1 VIKVQQTIGRMG
13 QSFTKFTPT
22 INFIWVLNSIGIF
35 VISWLIHDLKLSSAP
50 YIAYNLCY
58 VLIILLWRKK
68 IELESIRAKSFIIGV
83 LFLIFSPVIFENDFY
98 RYIWEGKVLLNGYN
112 PYELSPSDPI
122 LEKIIYQDK
131 NKVAFSDLPTIYP
144 PLSLLLFSVVSSF
157 SVNTFTPLIL
167 LGLLNALIIFG
178 LIGLLVKSKVKAY
191 QLVLVFPLLGKEFIN
206 SVHIDLFSAFFV
218 FCILFKDIMKDRLN
232 PKNELILI
240 LLSFLSK
247 VIGLFYLYTW
257 LLKNYK
263 TLGRNKTTFL
273 LLSCLLIVFSYSLY
287 IFNLPSNNGSAVF
300 IKHWV
305 WNAGIFSYFWRLGMN
320 LVTAR
325 SISFFLFTFVILF
338 IVGLGIKQR
347 NSKNIKSIGEELIL
361 IFYLCLCFMMPT
373 YNAWY
378 AIWFAIPALL
388 TKNKWGVLYS
398 SFSFFSYTYY
408 YDEALVPLGEFLS
421 HIWFW
426 PAVLYSSWRLFSLT
440 EKNN

>member
-1 VIKVQQTIGRMG
+1 MIKVQQTIRLIG
-13 QSFTKFTPT
+13 QNFINFAPSL
-22 INFIWVLNSIGIF
+22 NFIWVLNSIVIF
-35 VISWLIHDLKLSSAP
+35 VISWLIHDLKLSSGP
-50 YIAYNLCY
+50 YIAYNLFY
-58 VLIILLWRKK
+58 ILLILLWRKK

-98 RYIWEGKVLLNGYN
+98 RYIWEGKVLLNGHN

-122 LEKIIYQDK
+122 LENIIYQDK

-157 SVNTFTPLIL
+157 SHNTFIPLAL
-167 LGLLNALIIFG
+167 LGLLNAFIIFG

-191 QLVLVFPLLGKEFIN
+191 QLVLLFPLLGKEFIN

-218 FCILFKDIMKDRLN
+218 FCILFKNLLKDRLN
-232 PKNELILI
+232 PKIELILI
-240 LLSFLSK
+240 LMSFLSK

-263 TLGRNKTTFL
+263 NLGRNKITFL

-305 WNAGIFSYFWRLGMN
+305 WNAGIFSYFWRLGIN

-325 SISFFLFTFVILF
+325 NISFFLFTIVSLF
-338 IVGLGIKQR
+338 IVGFGIKR
-347 NSKNIKSIGEELIL
+347 CNLKKNHSICLELVL
-361 IFYLCLCFMMPT
+361 LFYLCLCFMMPT

-378 AIWFAIPALL
+378 AIWFAVPALL

-426 PAVLYSSWRLFSLT
+426 PTVFCSCWSLFRLT
-440 EKNN
+440 EKN